1 MIMLILACLD
11 VKVQMSVG
19 EEVSWKLGSKTFG
32 PYNEIEIGIVSE
44 EVCIQRGTHKL
55 VCNDTAGDGW
65 HGGYIEIDNKR
76 YCDNFTSGSDM
87 TIEVT
92 IGDKGNALYNLIV

>member
-1 MIMLILACLD
+1 MA
-11 VKVQMSVG
+11 VG

-32 PYNEIEIGIVSE
+32 PYNGIEIGTINE

-76 YCDNFTSGSDM
+76 YCDNFTSGLNM
-87 TIEVT
+87 AIEVT
-92 IGDKGNALYNLIV
+92 IGDKGNAMQKSDV

>member
-1 MIMLILACLD
+1 MPLRM
-11 VKVQMSVG
+11 KVV
-19 EEVSWKLGSKTFG
+19 V
-32 PYNEIEIGIVSE
+32 P
-44 EVCIQRGTHKL
+44 
-55 VCNDTAGDGW
+55 AGDGW

>member
-44 EVCIQRGTHKL
+44 AAAFLGLTLRRSQ
-55 VCNDTAGDGW
+55 
-65 HGGYIEIDNKR
+65 
-76 YCDNFTSGSDM
+76 
-87 TIEVT
+87 
-92 IGDKGNALYNLIV
+92 DKALLRRMAES

>member
-1 MIMLILACLD
+1 MT
-11 VKVQMSVG
+11 VG
-19 EEVSWKLGSKTFG
+19 EEVSWKLGSKMFG
-32 PYNEIEIGIVSE
+32 PYNDIEEGTINE
-44 EVCIQRGTHKL
+44 EVCIQQGAHKL

-65 HGGYIEIDNKR
+65 HGGYIEIEKKR
-76 YCDNFTSGSDM
+76 YCDNFTSGNNM